1 MVLVLLFKAGVQ
13 LPVMPLFDVVGNGDN
28 DAPEQMAG
36 TWVKLGVDVLF
47 TIMFKVLLSANG
59 TLAHEALL
67 VSSQVIT
74 SPLIFALLV

>member
-1 MVLVLLFKAGVQ
+1 MVLFNAGVQ
-13 LPVMPLFDVVGNGDN
+13 LPEIPLFDVAGNGDN

-36 TWVKLGVDVLF
+36 TWVKVGVDVLF

-74 SPLIFALLV
+74 SPLLFALLV